1 MELKKELVPILSDM
15 EYLIGKE
22 CYNPNSYDGW
32 KDIEGRDFRYPVTLR
47 YPARDR
53 NIKTK
58 ENINEIIELYENDE
72 ELLDALTYM
81 KYRFGSNELFIG
93 QGLLNVLEYLEGRY
107 GFSFVELEQ
116 SRSANNK

>member
-1 MELKKELVPILSDM
+1 MELKKELVPILADM

-47 YPARDR
+47 YPARER

-58 ENINEIIELYENDE
+58 ENINEIMELYENDE